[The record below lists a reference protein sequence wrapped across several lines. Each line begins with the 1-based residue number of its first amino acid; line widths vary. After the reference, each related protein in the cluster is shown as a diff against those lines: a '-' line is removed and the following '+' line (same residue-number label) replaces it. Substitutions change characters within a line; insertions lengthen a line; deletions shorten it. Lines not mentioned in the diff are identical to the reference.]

1 MSVIVEFS
9 LFPMDKGQSVGAYVA
24 RAAAI
29 VRQSGLPAV
38 LGPMGTCLEG
48 EYDQVMEVVGRCV
61 KALEPDCERIYMTVK
76 MDWRRGRAG
85 GLTGKLASVEERLG
99 AEAGGQPQS

>member
-38 LGPMGTCLEG
+38 LGDVLGDEAVFLGLDVP
-48 EYDQVMEVVGRCV
+48 
-61 KALEPDCERIYMTVK
+61 
-76 MDWRRGRAG
+76 RAG
-85 GLTGKLASVEERLG
+85 GELGHQLVVHALG
-99 AEAGGQPQS
+99 A